1 MIYKIGDKLKCIKDI
16 HYKDRDSPLIDQTF
30 EIVDYDFVTH
40 KNYYLKETANI
51 KNPLIR
57 GYVIKI
63 DANDM
68 HKFSCLRLDRV
79 KKINKLNEI

>member
-40 KNYYLKETANI
+40 KNYYLKNRPFLFL
-51 KNPLIR
+51 KYHFLQF
-57 GYVIKI
+57 
-63 DANDM
+63 
-68 HKFSCLRLDRV
+68 H
-79 KKINKLNEI
+79 